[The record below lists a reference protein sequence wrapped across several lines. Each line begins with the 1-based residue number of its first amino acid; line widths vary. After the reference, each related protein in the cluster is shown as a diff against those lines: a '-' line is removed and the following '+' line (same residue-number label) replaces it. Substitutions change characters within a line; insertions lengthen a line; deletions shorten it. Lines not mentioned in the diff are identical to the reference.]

1 MYKIY
6 TWINEIS
13 SQFQNIPTL
22 HTLYK
27 VYNRYTH
34 IEKHVGTELYVS
46 SSYKLRGSCNVS
58 GSWLTEFGMCT
69 IYMYVL
75 RCISQTMRIH
85 RASVMWMYSIQ
96 WIRIQPLLCSLAS
109 LGLIRNVFMAFITYI
124 LHMYFCPISSSEF
137 FQVLYTKYL
146 HKTKLTLYSTMID
159 ICLFQ
164 MKNNYLSI

>member
-1 MYKIY
+1 MHFTYIMYKIY

-22 HTLYK
+22 HTYTLYK
-27 VYNRYTH
+27 VYNSYTH

-46 SSYKLRGSCNVS
+46 SSYSFRGSCNGS
-58 GSWLTEFGMCT
+58 GSWLTEFGIFT

-96 WIRIQPLLCSLAS
+96 WIRIQPLLCSSAS
-109 LGLIRNVFMAFITYI
+109 LGLIRNVLMAFITYKYI
-124 LHMYFCPISSSEF
+124 LHSMLMSCVFLSYF
-137 FQVLYTKYL
+137 
-146 HKTKLTLYSTMID
+146 
-159 ICLFQ
+159 
-164 MKNNYLSI
+164 